1 MFANDDF
8 NSFNVLPNNPID
20 FTAPVDSSVIVLNI
34 PTFLIPANS
43 PAPIPIVPNEPKLP
57 VILSITERRLFN
69 PFTAEIIAS
78 EFAICPMVFVHVLE
92 RRLRLPY
99 FIQQSS
105 LCFAS
110 YNYNK
115 SVD

>member
-1 MFANDDF
+1 M
-8 NSFNVLPNNPID
+8 
-20 FTAPVDSSVIVLNI
+20 NI
-34 PTFLIPANS
+34 PAPLKLASN
-43 PAPIPIVPNEPKLP
+43 PAPSPIVPNEPKDP

-69 PFTAEIIAS
+69 PLTAPMIAS
-78 EFAICPMVFVHVLE
+78 EFAIFPTTFVQVLE

>member
-1 MFANDDF
+1 MFF
-8 NSFNVLPNNPID
+8 
-20 FTAPVDSSVIVLNI
+20 
-34 PTFLIPANS
+34 IPANI
-43 PAPIPIVPNEPKLP
+43 PAPSPIVPKEPKDP

-69 PFTAEIIAS
+69 PLTAPMIAS
-78 EFAICPMVFVHVLE
+78 EFAIFPITFVQVLE

>member
-1 MFANDDF
+1 M
-8 NSFNVLPNNPID
+8 
-20 FTAPVDSSVIVLNI
+20 
-34 PTFLIPANS
+34 PTFLNPATTPEPS
-43 PAPIPIVPNEPKLP
+43 PIVPKEPKDS
-57 VILSITERRLFN
+57 VILSITERILFN
-69 PFTAEIIAS
+69 PLTAPMIAS
-78 EFAICPMVFVHVLE
+78 ELATFPTTFVQVLE

>member
-1 MFANDDF
+1 M
-8 NSFNVLPNNPID
+8 
-20 FTAPVDSSVIVLNI
+20 
-34 PTFLIPANS
+34 PTFLKPANN
-43 PAPIPIVPNEPKLP
+43 PAPRPIVPNEPKED
-57 VILSITERRLFN
+57 VSLSMTERILFN
-69 PFTAEIIAS
+69 PLTAPMIAS
-78 EFAICPMVFVHVLE
+78 ELATFPITFVQVLE

>member
-1 MFANDDF
+1 M
-8 NSFNVLPNNPID
+8 
-20 FTAPVDSSVIVLNI
+20 
-34 PTFLIPANS
+34 PTFLNPTSN
-43 PAPIPIVPNEPKLP
+43 PAPSPILPNEPKED

-69 PFTAEIIAS
+69 PLTAPMIAS
-78 EFAICPMVFVHVLE
+78 EFAIFPITFVQVLE

>member
-1 MFANDDF
+1 M
-8 NSFNVLPNNPID
+8 P
-20 FTAPVDSSVIVLNI
+20 IVLNI
-34 PTFLIPANS
+34 PAFLKLANIPA
-43 PAPIPIVPNEPKLP
+43 PRPTVPNEPKED
-57 VILSITERRLFN
+57 VILSITERRPFN
-69 PFTAEIIAS
+69 PLTAPMIAS
-78 EFAICPMVFVHVLE
+78 EFAIFPITFVQVLE

>member
-1 MFANDDF
+1 MILK
-8 NSFNVLPNNPID
+8 SVHLYVLPM
-20 FTAPVDSSVIVLNI
+20 F
-34 PTFLIPANS
+34 FIPANN
-43 PAPIPIVPNEPKLP
+43 PAPSPIVPKEPKDP

-69 PFTAEIIAS
+69 PLTAPMIAS
-78 EFAICPMVFVHVLE
+78 EFAIFPTTFVQVLE

>member
-1 MFANDDF
+1 M
-8 NSFNVLPNNPID
+8 
-20 FTAPVDSSVIVLNI
+20 NI
-34 PTFLIPANS
+34 PVPLKLANIPA
-43 PAPIPIVPNEPKLP
+43 PRPRVPKEPKDP

-69 PFTAEIIAS
+69 PLTAPMIAS
-78 EFAICPMVFVHVLE
+78 EFAIFPITFVQVLE

>member
-1 MFANDDF
+1 MILK
-8 NSFNVLPNNPID
+8 SVHLYVLPM
-20 FTAPVDSSVIVLNI
+20 F
-34 PTFLIPANS
+34 FIPANI
-43 PAPIPIVPNEPKLP
+43 PAPRPIVPNEPKDP

-69 PFTAEIIAS
+69 PLTAPMIAS
-78 EFAICPMVFVHVLE
+78 EFAIFPITFVQVLE

>member
-1 MFANDDF
+1 M
-8 NSFNVLPNNPID
+8 
-20 FTAPVDSSVIVLNI
+20 T
-34 PTFLIPANS
+34 
-43 PAPIPIVPNEPKLP
+43 PIVPKEPKEP

-69 PFTAEIIAS
+69 PLTAPMIAS
-78 EFAICPMVFVHVLE
+78 ESAICPMVFVHVFE